1 MTAELISQNAT
12 EQEVLVVDDQ
22 PANIRLLTDL
32 LTQSG
37 YRVKGAP
44 GGKWALKSLSGTL
57 PDLILLD
64 IKMPDMD
71 GFEVCRRLKEDERT
85 RDIPVIFI
93 SALDSVEDKVAA
105 FEAGGIDYVSK
116 PFENAEVLARVRT
129 HLQLSLLRKQLEEE
143 IARRKQY
150 ESQLIQQ
157 SKTAAM
163 GEMMG
168 VITHQ
173 WRHPLNAIGLYAQE
187 IEDVI
192 EFDACDKK
200 EMNDIRQGIL
210 QQIKHM
216 NTTIVDFREFFKPSK
231 EMVDFRAC
239 ELAVDTYRLVEAK
252 MKKLEIEFI
261 SHDHEHFTVHG
272 YPNELKHVFLNIYN
286 NACDAFEERET
297 KRPRRIELFF
307 EQDDRTGIVRIRDNA
322 GGIPEELLPEKL
334 FESYISTKGSKGT
347 GIGMHIAKTVVEEKL
362 HGSISAVNVTGGA
375 EFVIELPLA
384 KRPA

>member
-44 GGKWALKSLSGTL
+44 GGKWALKSLVGTL

-187 IEDVI
+187 IGDVI
-192 EFDACDKK
+192 EFDGCDKE
-200 EMNDIRQGIL
+200 EMDEIQKGIL
-210 QQIKHM
+210 QQINHM
-216 NTTIVDFREFFKPSK
+216 NTTIIDFREFFKPSK

-286 NACDAFEERET
+286 NACDAFEEKGT
-297 KRPRRIELFF
+297 KPRKIELFF
-307 EQDDRTGIVRIRDNA
+307 EQSDGIGVTRIRDNA
-322 GGIPEELLPEKL
+322 GGIDEELLPDKL
-334 FESYISTKGSKGT
+334 FESYVTTKGSEGT

-362 HGSISAVNVTGGA
+362 GGRIWAANVNGGA

-384 KRPA
+384 T